1 MNSIKL
7 LDKWYS
13 VHTSFRMEVLLN
25 AKRPNQLNLSYAS
38 FSKRQGNLIRKG
50 LNSSTD
56 PLVWIYNPKYGT
68 TDAEITYYVKHHT
81 SRLNDN
87 QHFCDN

>member
-1 MNSIKL
+1 M
-7 LDKWYS
+7 
-13 VHTSFRMEVLLN
+13 LLN
-25 AKRPNQLNLSYAS
+25 AKHPNQLNLSYAS
-38 FSKRQGNLIRKG
+38 FSKRQGNPIRKG

-68 TDAEITYYVKHHT
+68 TDAEIMYYVKHHT